1 MQSSPVPKQDHDLA
15 PLSNRQP
22 GSGRLLAPE
31 GPNSATPSRV
41 LYLEPV
47 QAPPVRSQQPTLSE
61 LLFTIRSHFR
71 LFLIL
76 GTVGVLLGIIVAFL
90 QEPEYQT
97 KTAFAIQTHT
107 ESAPNIKLSDSDAG
121 NLVNG
126 AGSYLQAQAWILE
139 SKSLRAAV
147 VAKLR
152 QQHRQW
158 HFTPTDRFAIIR
170 TKLRRRASKPKP
182 GLPPVATQVKVLENA
197 GVIEITATST
207 NPQFAA
213 AYANAMVQEYVDSQ
227 LSSGEVAAKR
237 NLLWVMRQLDNL
249 KEKLQTAEN
258 GLQAYGHAAG
268 VIVTPEH
275 ANTGSEELMQMQ
287 AELSRAEVDRMLKES
302 AYEVASSSPIE
313 SLPQVIENPRISEY
327 QSKLADLKRELADMK
342 VQFTPEYPKV
352 ARIQAQINELQ
363 AALNR
368 EQKSIVDAIHNEYLA
383 AEKREDLL
391 KGAYASQ
398 EQQVL
403 DRTDKAVSY
412 DIQRHEVESLRG
424 LYDELLKKAQT
435 GLVTSASQS
444 DWVRVIDQADPPGAP
459 FKPDL
464 FKTIVMGW
472 AFCTFCGVFFVVG
485 RRFVRSNFTA
495 PGQTAVRLDI
505 PELGAIPDL
514 NSLAQSRIPTRRR
527 SIVSAEAHELHDKS
541 SITNWGYRPTIAEAY
556 RGAVASLL
564 GSKGRDQNVK
574 VILATS
580 AHRGEGKSSTISNLG
595 IALAEIGKK
604 TVVIDADLRKPR
616 LHEIF
621 DVPNNWGLSTILSEQ
636 NSLPEMPIESLVRGT
651 EVDNLWLLTSG
662 PGVDNISNLF
672 YSNRADELIG
682 RLRQEFEVILIDT
695 PPLIG
700 LADARMIGRL
710 ADGAILILRAG
721 RTSVDTALYAK
732 EQLQRD
738 GIHLIGSV
746 LNGWNIR
753 STGPYGYYYSGDGNY
768 AY

>member
-1 MQSSPVPKQDHDLA
+1 MPKQDQDLT
-15 PLSNRQP
+15 PVSSRQP
-22 GSGRLLAPE
+22 ASGLL
-31 GPNSATPSRV
+31 GPGQSNSAAPSRV
-41 LYLEPV
+41 LYLEPA
-47 QAPPVRSQQPTLSE
+47 QSSTIRGQQPTVAE
-61 LLFTIRSHFR
+61 LLFTIRSHYR
-71 LFLIL
+71 LLIGLGVLGIIL
-76 GTVGVLLGIIVAFL
+76 GTAAALYE
-90 QEPEYQT
+90 EPEYQT
-97 KTAFAIQTHT
+97 KTAFTIQAHT
-107 ESAPNIKLSDSDAG
+107 ESPSTIKLTDSDG
-121 NLVNG
+121 GTVVSG
-126 AGSYLQAQAWILE
+126 PESYLQAQAWILE
-139 SKSLRAAV
+139 SKSLRLAV
-147 VAKLR
+147 INKLR
-152 QQHRQW
+152 QQNRLW

-170 TKLRRRASKPKP
+170 TKLRRRASKPKA
-182 GLPPVATQVKVLENA
+182 GLPPVASQVKVLENA
-197 GVIEITATST
+197 GVIEITAVST

-213 AYANAMVQEYVDSQ
+213 AYANTMVQEYIDSQ
-227 LSSGEVAAKR
+227 MSSGVIAAKQK
-237 NLLWVMRQLDNL
+237 LQWMMLQLDNL

-275 ANTGSEELMQMQ
+275 PNTGSEQLMQMQ
-287 AELSRAEVDRMLKES
+287 EELSRAEVDRMMKES

-363 AALNR
+363 AAVNR
-368 EQKSIVDAIHNEYLA
+368 EQKSILDAIHNEYLA
-383 AEKREDLL
+383 ALKREDLL
-391 KGAYASQ
+391 KGAYASE

-403 DRTDKAVSY
+403 DRTDKAVNY
-412 DIQRHEVESLRG
+412 DIQKHEVESLRG

-444 DWVRVIDQADPPGAP
+444 DWIRVIDQADPPGAP

-464 FKTIVMGW
+464 FKSIAMGW
-472 AFCTFCGVFFVVG
+472 AFCTFCGAFFVVA
-485 RRFVRSNFTA
+485 RRFVHSNFTA

-514 NSLAQSRIPTRRR
+514 NSLAQRRIPARRR
-527 SIVSAEAHELHDKS
+527 SIISAEPQDVNDKS

-564 GSKGRDQNVK
+564 GSKGREQNVK

-616 LHEIF
+616 LHEVF

-636 NSLPEMPIESLVRGT
+636 NSLPDMPIESLVRGT
-651 EVDNLWLLTSG
+651 EVENLWLLTSG

-672 YSNRADELIG
+672 YSSRADELVE
-682 RLRQEFEVILIDT
+682 RLRKEFEVVLIDT
-695 PPLIG
+695 PPIIG

>member
-1 MQSSPVPKQDHDLA
+1 MPKQDQDLT
-15 PLSNRQP
+15 PVSNGQN
-22 GSGRLLAPE
+22 GSGQLS
-31 GPNSATPSRV
+31 GPASSHGATPSRV
-41 LYLEPV
+41 LYLEPA
-47 QAPPVRSQQPTLSE
+47 QNTTVRNQQPTFSE
-61 LLFTIRSHFR
+61 LLFTIRSHGRIF
-71 LFLIL
+71 I
-76 GTVGVLLGIIVAFL
+76 LLGIAGILLGLGFAL
-90 QEPEYQT
+90 WQEPEYQT
-97 KTAFAIQTHT
+97 KTAFTIQAHT
-107 ESAPNIKLSDSDAG
+107 ESPSNIKLTDSDG
-121 NLVNG
+121 GEVVSG
-126 AGSYLQAQAWILE
+126 PGSYLQAQAWILG
-139 SKSLRAAV
+139 SRSLKIAV
-147 VAKLR
+147 INKLR
-152 QQHRQW
+152 QQNRQW

-170 TKLRRRASKPKP
+170 TKLRRRASKPKSG
-182 GLPPVATQVKVLENA
+182 GLPPVATQVKVLETA
-197 GVIEITATST
+197 GVIEITAIST

-213 AYANAMVQEYVDSQ
+213 AYANTMVQEYIDSQ
-227 LSSGEVAAKR
+227 MSSGVLAAKR
-237 NLLWVMRQLDNL
+237 NLQWMMLQLDNL

-258 GLQAYGHAAG
+258 GLQEYGHAAG

-275 ANTGSEELMQMQ
+275 PNTGSEQLAEIQQ
-287 AELSRAEVDRMLKES
+287 ELSKAEVDRMMKES
-302 AYEVASSSPIE
+302 AYEVATSSPIE

-327 QSKLADLKRELADMK
+327 RSKLADLNRELADMK

-363 AALNR
+363 AAVNR
-368 EQKSIVDAIHNEYLA
+368 EQKSILDAIHNEYLA
-383 AEKREDLL
+383 AQKREDLL

-403 DRTDKAVSY
+403 DRTDKAVNY
-412 DIQRHEVESLRG
+412 DIQKHEVESLRG

-435 GLVTSASQS
+435 GLVTSAAQA
-444 DWVRVIDQADPPGAP
+444 DWIRVIDQADAPGAP

-464 FKTIVMGW
+464 FKSIAMGW
-472 AFCTFCGVFFVVG
+472 ALCTFGGMFFVVA

-514 NSLAQSRIPTRRR
+514 NSLAQTRIPARRR
-527 SIVSAEAHELHDKS
+527 SIAAADSRELHDKG

-651 EVDNLWLLTSG
+651 EVENLWLLTSG

-672 YSNRADELIG
+672 YSNRADELIE
-682 RLRQEFEVILIDT
+682 RLRKEFEVVLIDT
-695 PPLIG
+695 PPIIG

-753 STGPYGYYYSGDGNY
+753 STGSYGYYYSGDGNY
-768 AY
+768 VY